1 MDKDLKD
8 ATLIVTV
15 ALIGGYASKYFNSA
29 LDTPELGSI
38 IRLAIITILLL
49 IVVSILLYAIRRG
62 KEIEEA
68 TTIVAGVLIGVFIS
82 KYFEITSNES
92 LLVKTG
98 LLAFVFAYLLL
109 IVYYILKCINPEWLS
124 NIQRRISKILNYIFT

>member
-15 ALIGGYASKYFNSA
+15 ALIGGYVSKYFNSA

-124 NIQRRISKILNYIFT
+124 NIQRRFQKS